1 MTVDDRPG
9 TGAASAAARS
19 GPLHAASIYRHS
31 PDSVA
36 SVASFVQEGLS
47 RREAVS
53 VCVSAPLA
61 GLLRQALDER
71 WSPAAY
77 IDMAELGRNPGRII
91 PAMLDFAA
99 AHAGRV
105 RYVSQPFWPGR
116 SAPEAVEAM
125 RHEALLNLA
134 FAQTNAAILCLYD
147 AGEVNPHVVA
157 AAEQTH
163 PTVIRDGRVRASSRY
178 GGPGQIP
185 PSYDGPLAPA
195 PPHARPLSY
204 RHDLRPVRQQ
214 VAHCAREAGLTD
226 DQTADLML
234 AASEVAANTLR
245 HTAGRGTL
253 RVWHGQ
259 GEVVCQLQ
267 DSGNITDPLAGRW
280 RHGDR
285 PASSSSGPG
294 RTARSSACTCASRDV
309 ARSGIRVYPAQ
320 SPWKT
325 VPRGGEPACCA
336 DRWPSSCPARR
347 NSSSRSRGRFAMCW
361 PITACAASS

>member
-9 TGAASAAARS
+9 AGAAWAAARS
-19 GPLHAASIYRHS
+19 GPLHAASFCRHS

-53 VCVSAPLA
+53 ICVSAPLA

-71 WSPAAY
+71 WPPAAY

-134 FAQTNAAILCLYD
+134 FVQTNAAILCLYD
-147 AGEVNPHVVA
+147 AGEVDPRVVA

-185 PSYDGPLAPA
+185 PSYDRPLAAA

-214 VAHCAREAGLTD
+214 VARCAREAGLTD

-245 HTAGRGTL
+245 HTAGRGEL
-253 RVWHGQ
+253 RVWHSQ

-280 RHGDR
+280 RHADR
-285 PASSSSGPG
+285 PAGQGLWVVNQLCDLVELRTGPDG
-294 RTARSSACTCASRDV
+294 TIVRLH
-309 ARSGIRVYPAQ
+309 
-320 SPWKT
+320 
-325 VPRGGEPACCA
+325 
-336 DRWPSSCPARR
+336 
-347 NSSSRSRGRFAMCW
+347 MCL
-361 PITACAASS
+361 